1 LEIAQHRSD
10 RVKTVRTSFDRE
22 EKRRDRRHP
31 LPTMVVTVD
40 GVEYRSVNWS
50 FGGILLGGFAR
61 PIAVGDTI
69 KGSLHF
75 PDLPDAAPF
84 AAEVVRRDEAA
95 QEIAARFRELSERG
109 FNLLDRAVARRLG
122 GPRD

>member
-1 LEIAQHRSD
+1 M
-10 RVKTVRTSFDRE
+10 KMVRTSFDRD
-22 EKRRDRRHP
+22 EKRRDQRHP
-31 LPTMVVTVD
+31 LPTMIVTVE

-50 FGGILLGGFAR
+50 FGGILLSGFTGPVA
-61 PIAVGDTI
+61 IGDTI

-109 FNLLDRAVARRLG
+109 FNLLDRAVARRLA
-122 GPRD
+122 GPHV